1 MSASLGFFTAL
12 AFTYS
17 GFTALSQTLDRHY
30 ADRHGRGATPSP
42 AERLRLQVLGWAA
55 LALAL
60 AACVQQ
66 QGWPMGSVSWIGTLT
81 LGALVL
87 VLLLSYAPA
96 IAVRAA
102 RWVGLL
108 GGCGL
113 LMMRAMPA
121 MPA

>member
-1 MSASLGFFTAL
+1 MNAILGFFTAL
-12 AFTYS
+12 ALTYS

-30 ADRHGRGATPSP
+30 ADRHGRGSSP
-42 AERLRLQVLGWAA
+42 CASERLRLHGLGWAA

-60 AACVQQ
+60 AACVRHE
-66 QGWPMGSVSWIGTLT
+66 GWPMGTVSWLGTLT
-81 LGALVL
+81 LGALLL

-102 RWVGLL
+102 LWTGAL

-113 LMMRAMPA
+113 LVMSVAA
-121 MPA
+121 

>member
-1 MSASLGFFTAL
+1 MSASLGFLTAL
-12 AFTYS
+12 ALTYS

-30 ADRHGRGATPSP
+30 ADRHGRGAAPSP
-42 AERLRLQVLGWAA
+42 AARLRLQGLGWAA

-102 RWVGLL
+102 RWAGML

-113 LMMRAMPA
+113 LTMGAMPA
-121 MPA
+121 